1 MAGAKQRVE
10 QQPAWVLH
18 TYPWRETSLI
28 VEIFSA
34 DHGRVGLVA
43 KGARR
48 PYSQL
53 RGVLLAFQPLLMDWS
68 GGGEVKTLVRAEWQ
82 GGQPLLTGRALIC
95 GYYLNEL
102 LVRLTA
108 REDPHARLFSAY
120 AAAVRALGRG
130 EPESPILRRFELA
143 LLQELGYEAGLA
155 HEGDSAEPVRPEGRY
170 LYIIER
176 GPVRLETLAEEG
188 AALDPAALGEQPLLC
203 GQTLLDMAA
212 DDFSRAETLAQSK
225 QLLRMLI
232 NHTLGGQPLQSRRVL
247 KELQEL

>member
-1 MAGAKQRVE
+1 MSQKQRIE

-28 VEIFSA
+28 VEVFSR
-34 DHGRVGLVA
+34 DHGRVAMVA

-48 PYSQL
+48 PQSTL
-53 RGVLLAFQPLLMDWS
+53 RGVLMAFQPLLVDWS

-82 GGQPLLTGRALIC
+82 GGQPLLTGRALLC

-108 REDPHARLFSAY
+108 REDPHPALFADY
-120 AAAVRALGRG
+120 AQALRELAAGAPLA
-130 EPESPILRRFELA
+130 PLLRRFELA
-143 LLQELGYEAGLA
+143 LLHELGYGAGLDTEA
-155 HEGDSAEPVRPEGRY
+155 DSGEPVQPGRNY

-176 GPVRLETLAEEG
+176 GPVPLPDDLPPTGDAPAISGRSLLA
-188 AALDPAALGEQPLLC
+188 
-203 GQTLLDMAA
+203 MAQG
-212 DDFSRAETLAQSK
+212 DFSAAETLAQSK
-225 QLLRMLI
+225 TLLRAVI
-232 NHTLGGQPLQSRRVL
+232 NHYLGGQPLQSRRVL